1 VLAGGPF
8 SSRHQKTFCFSLCSK
23 KGNNMSA
30 ESPSRYMVLADLHF
44 GMVSSSVNDPEVV
57 SGLSNYLAEK
67 NNWQAIIF
75 SGDLLDLN
83 LTTFSISI
91 EGKRRDGLKSLGFRQ
106 FIENIYQPSSPRFKV
121 KKWIYIPGNHDYK
134 IWDILSTGVVCEDVL
149 ADGKPMGTVP
159 TPLTEYTWPAGEA
172 FISGV
177 FPPDIRK
184 SVTVIY
190 PDYVIEY
197 SPGKTIVV
205 THGHYLDRYQTIFNC
220 MSRLKGSPLELRSAI
235 REIFIKTAQ
244 YQTVANAVSFT
255 IKTRKLFDLFRKLF
269 DLLFGHDSIDKIMLK
284 VMPNDLWEI
293 FKVLVKSP
301 LRDKP
306 IDVNQLR
313 TIEHYLKYYRG
324 YSPIPDYFVFGH
336 THCQGESM
344 TERIPTDERLIKNKN
359 IRVFNAG
366 SFYPKGDKKATF
378 IEIMLTKGQEPDIR
392 LKYIDAY
399 GTVH

>member
-1 VLAGGPF
+1 MSIE
-8 SSRHQKTFCFSLCSK
+8 SS
-23 KGNNMSA
+23 G
-30 ESPSRYMVLADLHF
+30 RYMVLSDLHF
-44 GMVSSSVNDPEVV
+44 GMVSSSVNDPAIV

-91 EGKRRDGLKSLGFRQ
+91 EGKRRDGLKSLGLRQ
-106 FIENIYQPSSPRFKV
+106 FIENICQSSSPRFKV

-134 IWDILSTGVVCEDVL
+134 IWDILSTGIVCEDVL
-149 ADGKPMGTVP
+149 ADGRPMGTVP
-159 TPLTEYTWPAGEA
+159 TPLMGYTWSAGEA

-177 FPPDIRK
+177 FPPDIRE

-190 PDYVIEY
+190 PDQVIEY
-197 SPGKTIVV
+197 SPNKTIVV

-220 MSRLKGSPLELRSAI
+220 MSRLKGSPTEMRSAI
-235 REIFIKTAQ
+235 REIFIKIAQ

-255 IKTRKLFDLFRKLF
+255 EKTRKLF

-284 VMPNDLWEI
+284 VLPNDLWETL
-293 FKVLVKSP
+293 KVLVKSS

-313 TIEHYLKYYRG
+313 TIEHYLKYYRE
-324 YSPIPDYFVFGH
+324 YSPIPDYFIFGH
-336 THCQGESM
+336 THCQGKSK
-344 TERIPTDERLIKNKN
+344 TERIPNEKRLIKNKN

-366 SFYPKGDKKATF
+366 SFYPKGKKKATF
-378 IEIMLTKGQEPDIR
+378 IEIMLAKGQEPDIR
-392 LKYIDAY
+392 LKYIDAN
-399 GTVH
+399 GAVH